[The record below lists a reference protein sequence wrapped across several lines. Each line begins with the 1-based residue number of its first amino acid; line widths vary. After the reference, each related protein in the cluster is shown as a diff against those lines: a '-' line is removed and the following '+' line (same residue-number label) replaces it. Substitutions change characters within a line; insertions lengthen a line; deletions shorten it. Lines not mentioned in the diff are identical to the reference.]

1 MYRVYIK
8 HIVSKNYEKKNIKMQ
23 KKTDRIYYANI
34 DKINLC
40 KQCITLFFDKNG
52 VQ

>member
-8 HIVSKNYEKKNIKMQ
+8 HIISKNYEKKNINMQ
-23 KKTDRIYYANI
+23 KNDRIYYANI

-40 KQCITLFFDKNG
+40 KQCITPFFDKN
-52 VQ
+52 V